1 MIPDILKSDVILYY
15 VAAFL
20 GIIAVTMLLIFI
32 PFKSVATLMMMVS
45 GLGILGLGLMILC
58 LAIVW
63 DLKRKYLDKDHAS
76 VHSD

>member
-1 MIPDILKSDVILYY
+1 MIPAILKSDVILYY

-20 GIIAVTMLLIFI
+20 GVIAVTMLLIFI

-45 GLGILGLGLMILC
+45 GLGILSLGLLILFV
-58 LAIVW
+58 AILW
-63 DLKRKYLDKDHAS
+63 DLKKKYLDKEHTS